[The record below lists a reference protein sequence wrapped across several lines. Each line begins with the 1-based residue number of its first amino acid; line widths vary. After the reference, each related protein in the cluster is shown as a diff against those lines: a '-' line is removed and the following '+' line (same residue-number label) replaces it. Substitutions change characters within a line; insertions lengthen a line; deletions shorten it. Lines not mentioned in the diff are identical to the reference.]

1 MVSNTG
7 SFPVT
12 RHNRHNRHGVL
23 FCLQNISETW
33 KMPIVS
39 KELLDFVPDVIN
51 RKVFTFKDFD
61 VG

>member
-1 MVSNTG
+1 
-7 SFPVT
+7 
-12 RHNRHNRHGVL
+12 
-23 FCLQNISETW
+23 
-33 KMPIVS
+33 MPIVS